1 MAHLQTASGETSP
14 NLRWFVEPFGYA
26 ETLRVDL
33 PPRDKHKGPDL
44 LKVLRNQ
51 GFTAIQGVGGFV
63 DFATDKYELVHRTMI
78 YAPALPGRDPKS
90 VDKYNL
96 AARMLRFP
104 AEGDLMPQAWIPSD
118 VATYISLNWDV
129 QAAYAAAESL
139 VDDVIGEKGVFRD
152 VVESLRDDPDGPK
165 VDVEK
170 NLVAKLG
177 HRVTII
183 ADNVLPIGPKS
194 ERKVFAIEVADEA
207 TVADSIARLMGS
219 DKDVRRR
226 EFEGFVIWEQVDAV
240 SEVPKLEIE
249 TPGAEIQ
256 HADSDPATKRLGQD
270 EHFLPTRTVCVAQGH
285 LFLSSH
291 MDLLE
296 KVLLQAKSGGNLNQ
310 SADFRLIAQQATGLE
325 SGPISIRA
333 FSRTDL
339 AFRATYEL
347 IRTGQMPQSE
357 TMLAKFLNAAMGEGK
372 DGMPRRQRI
381 DGHTLPAFDVV
392 RHYFGPAGTV
402 VTSLDDGWLVSGFTV
417 ANQPIVAGM
426 QGPTEL
432 SSAGMPRP

>member
-1 MAHLQTASGETSP
+1 MPTATRLPSVWARTSISC
-14 NLRWFVEPFGYA
+14 R
-26 ETLRVDL
+26 R
-33 PPRDKHKGPDL
+33 
-44 LKVLRNQ
+44 
-51 GFTAIQGVGGFV
+51 
-63 DFATDKYELVHRTMI
+63 
-78 YAPALPGRDPKS
+78 
-90 VDKYNL
+90 
-96 AARMLRFP
+96 ARC
-104 AEGDLMPQAWIPSD
+104 
-118 VATYISLNWDV
+118 
-129 QAAYAAAESL
+129 
-139 VDDVIGEKGVFRD
+139 
-152 VVESLRDDPDGPK
+152 
-165 VDVEK
+165 
-170 NLVAKLG
+170 
-177 HRVTII
+177 
-183 ADNVLPIGPKS
+183 
-194 ERKVFAIEVADEA
+194 
-207 TVADSIARLMGS
+207 
-219 DKDVRRR
+219 
-226 EFEGFVIWEQVDAV
+226 
-240 SEVPKLEIE
+240 
-249 TPGAEIQ
+249 
-256 HADSDPATKRLGQD
+256 
-270 EHFLPTRTVCVAQGH
+270 CVAQGH

-291 MDLLE
+291 MDLLQ
-296 KVLLQAKSGGNLNQ
+296 KVLLQAKSGSNLNQ

-372 DGMPRRQRI
+372 DGMPRKQRI

>member
-1 MAHLQTASGETSP
+1 MHR
-14 NLRWFVEPFGYA
+14 RW
-26 ETLRVDL
+26 
-33 PPRDKHKGPDL
+33 
-44 LKVLRNQ
+44 
-51 GFTAIQGVGGFV
+51 
-63 DFATDKYELVHRTMI
+63 
-78 YAPALPGRDPKS
+78 PGRDPKS
-90 VDKYNL
+90 IDKYNL

-104 AEGDLMPQAWIPSD
+104 AGGDLAPQAWIPSD

-129 QAAYAAAESL
+129 QTAYAAAESL

-194 ERKVFAIEVADEA
+194 ERKVFVIEVTDEA
-207 TVADSIARLMGS
+207 TVADTIGRLMSS

-226 EFEGFVIWEQVDAV
+226 EFEGFVIWEQVDSV

-249 TPGAEIQ
+249 TPGAEMQ

-270 EHFLPTRTVCVAQGH
+270 EHFLPTRTICVAQGH

-291 MDLLE
+291 MDLLQ
-296 KVLLQAKSGGNLNQ
+296 KVLLQAKSGSNLNQ

-357 TMLAKFLNAAMGEGK
+357 TLLAKFLNSAMG
-372 DGMPRRQRI
+372 DRQRRHAAQAKNRRPHAARLRRRAPLLRPR
-381 DGHTLPAFDVV
+381 GHGRHQLGRRLASHRLHAWPINRSSPACKA
-392 RHYFGPAGTV
+392 RR
-402 VTSLDDGWLVSGFTV
+402 
-417 ANQPIVAGM
+417 N
-426 QGPTEL
+426 
-432 SSAGMPRP
+432 